1 MPGAKN
7 KKNKKNKKN
16 GQRRAAPRTNAPAPP
31 QPDGAQTSTVPAGLA
46 SAKTPPPGLT
56 PAKTVPPGLTPAKAA
71 APTLTP
77 ASAGRPDPI
86 LDIGEYSKLVP
97 GASWPTGPVS
107 VRSAAKAATA
117 AETPTATAEPTSA
130 AAEPAPSG
138 EDDALPTWAAKA
150 LEEVLTATY
159 WLDPGEYGDPFDVT
173 IRFSGRRSDMMG
185 KPGPGDTFSQDETI
199 EGIIPGSGPVAITAE
214 VRGVKPGPWTVTAR
228 PAPRPGSTERRP
240 FRPYPPPGD
249 DRAEASRV
257 PPPRRVPITAGP
269 GTTIHTARLLR
280 CKVPGITRFAYAT
293 LTCLG
298 VLTGLG
304 LETVLLIASHYSVLR
319 PLVFSVAAVVAGVVG
334 GKAWYIAVSRM
345 GIGRFGCFWAGCCT
359 GRPTAARW
367 GIWSSDRRVG
377 CRRAPAQPLE
387 AVASLTTGAAVL
399 AVVLIAG
406 LHRSGPVAVA
416 GLAAYTLCR
425 QALLGLRA
433 EPRRWRQWC

>member
-7 KKNKKNKKN
+7 KKNKKNSH
-16 GQRRAAPRTNAPAPP
+16 RRAATRANAPAPL
-31 QPDGAQTSTVPAGLA
+31 QPDGAQTGTVPAGLT

-56 PAKTVPPGLTPAKAA
+56 PAKTAV
-71 APTLTP
+71 PTLTP
-77 ASAGRPDPI
+77 ASTGRPGPI
-86 LDIGEYSKLVP
+86 LDTGDYSKLVP
-97 GASWPTGPVS
+97 GAGWPTGPVS

-117 AETPTATAEPTSA
+117 AEAPTTTAEPTA
-130 AAEPAPSG
+130 VATEPAPSG
-138 EDDALPTWAAKA
+138 EDDALPTWATKA

-173 IRFSGRRSDMMG
+173 IRFSGRRSDMTG
-185 KPGPGDTFSQDETI
+185 KPRPGDTFSQDETI

-240 FRPYPPPGD
+240 FRPCPPPGED
-249 DRAEASRV
+249 GAEACRV
-257 PPPRRVPITAGP
+257 PPPRRVPITAGS
-269 GTTIHTARLLR
+269 GTMIHTARLLR

-334 GKAWYIAVSRM
+334 GKAWYIAVSR
-345 GIGRFGCFWAGCCT
+345 GRKLDGWCIQGFVAG
-359 GRPTAARW
+359 
-367 GIWSSDRRVG
+367 
-377 CRRAPAQPLE
+377 
-387 AVASLTTGAAVL
+387 
-399 AVVLIAG
+399 AVVVVAAAALAG
-406 LHRSGPVAVA
+406 PGV
-416 GLAAYTLCR
+416 R
-425 QALLGLRA
+425 QAPFSARSH
-433 EPRRWRQWC
+433 PRC